1 MMENIGWRSLE
12 SRQFYVM
19 KLSIITINYN
29 NAHGLQRTLD
39 SVARQFFAD
48 LEYIVVD
55 GNSKDDSLKCLS
67 VFEEKWNAGI
77 SRVGTFRWISEPDTG
92 IYNAM
97 NKGIRMAKGDYCLFL
112 NSGDYLANKDTLQQV
127 FSDFP
132 FGKDIVYGHQWNEV
146 DGRLQ
151 EEICIDVAYIT
162 FDTLRNA
169 HIPHQSTFIRREAL
183 NALGGY
189 SEEYRIISDWAFVMK
204 GLFKLDYTIA
214 RIPQFVSVYDT
225 TGISSTADKAPQ
237 WQQRAD
243 FLHKEFPLFMPD
255 YERWDRLNKNV
266 YMKLIR
272 WLRQCKHILHI

>member
-97 NKGIRMAKGDYCLFL
+97 NKGIRMAQGDYCLFL
-112 NSGDYLANKDTLQQV
+112 NS
-127 FSDFP
+127 
-132 FGKDIVYGHQWNEV
+132 
-146 DGRLQ
+146 
-151 EEICIDVAYIT
+151 
-162 FDTLRNA
+162 
-169 HIPHQSTFIRREAL
+169 
-183 NALGGY
+183 
-189 SEEYRIISDWAFVMK
+189 
-204 GLFKLDYTIA
+204 
-214 RIPQFVSVYDT
+214 
-225 TGISSTADKAPQ
+225 
-237 WQQRAD
+237 
-243 FLHKEFPLFMPD
+243 
-255 YERWDRLNKNV
+255 
-266 YMKLIR
+266 
-272 WLRQCKHILHI
+272 